1 MKATIKRDYNLD
13 LQAKGVAGAITR
25 ANAKRKR
32 DERMVAM
39 GEGKSIF
46 VPLVRKLLI
55 VKGEIQKVRRTN
67 VDK

>member
-1 MKATIKRDYNLD
+1 MD
-13 LQAKGVAGAITR
+13 LQAKGVAGALTR

-55 VKGEIQKVRRTN
+55 VKGEIQKVRITN